1 MIRGRW
7 SLGSSLFG
15 DAVEL
20 VWAVAEEA
28 VLRRFWKHSTL
39 GKLLQSN
46 PFPRWVNM
54 NDPVYADAD
63 SGTQSI
69 DEQGNLWTETQ
80 VGLKLPNG
88 EIVWPPSEYGGYP
101 IATSKDRAA
110 LLEVFKKT
118 AVELCFEVDSFVQ
131 NYSWVTRQ
139 LTVIADKESLREISI
154 ADPSAFGESRN
165 NDDCQADH
173 SGGIHEGAMGSST

>member
-1 MIRGRW
+1 
-7 SLGSSLFG
+7 
-15 DAVEL
+15 
-20 VWAVAEEA
+20 
-28 VLRRFWKHSTL
+28 
-39 GKLLQSN
+39 
-46 PFPRWVNM
+46 M